1 MNKYNAKEYIPLIQ
15 ALADGKT
22 IQLNTSNKWVDLSFA
37 MSFDRDPDQ
46 YRIKPE
52 PIEVKLWVNDETGEV
67 CGGLANTLEV
77 GEKDIG
83 YTVKLF
89 REVI

>member
-1 MNKYNAKEYIPLIQ
+1 MNKDNAKEYLKLIQ
-15 ALADGKT
+15 AYIDGKT
-22 IQLNTSNKWVDLSFA
+22 IEFNNGVGWVVPAGITLSYE
-37 MSFDRDPDQ
+37 PDQ
-46 YRIKPE
+46 YRIKPD